1 MNTKSK
7 GGNTMALKT
16 IPHDLLAEQSVLG
29 SMFLSKFAIEKA
41 TEVLTK
47 NSFYDEKNGI
57 IFQTIADLNERK
69 VPIDVTTVT
78 AELNQTKK
86 LNEVG
91 NVEYLAEVLNVVPT
105 AINVEYYIKAVEDN
119 YLLRNVIDTSTE
131 IATLAYEN
139 EGEVSEVLDQV
150 EQKIVKIIK
159 NRRSGEFQSIQDVLN
174 NVQKNLEKLSESK
187 GKITGIPTGWIELDK
202 MTSGLHENQLIILA
216 ARPAMGKTAFALN
229 LATNVAIHTDKT
241 VAIFSLEMG
250 AEQLAN
256 RIISSLGQIEGQ
268 KLTSGS
274 LLNNDWKRITEA
286 RSQLTNA
293 KLYISDDAGVTVGDI
308 KSKCRRL
315 ATSEEGLDLV
325 IIDHLQLLT
334 MGGNYGNNR
343 QAEITDISRTL
354 KKMAMELN
362 IPVVALAQ
370 LSRGVESR
378 EDKRP
383 KMSDLRE
390 SGSIEQDADIVAL
403 LYRDDY
409 YQSPKNSSDEAPDPS
424 LSELI
429 IGKHRNGPTGKIDL
443 LFRKS
448 TSSFLNFI
456 SEERGGSNG

>member
-1 MNTKSK
+1 
-7 GGNTMALKT
+7 MALKT
-16 IPHDLLAEQSVLG
+16 VPHDLIAEQSVLG
-29 SMFLSKFAIEKA
+29 AMFLSRNAIEKA
-41 TEVLTK
+41 TETLNK
-47 NSFYDEKNGI
+47 RSFYDEKNGI
-57 IFQTIADLNERK
+57 IFQAIVDLYDRK
-69 VPIDVTTVT
+69 TPIDLTTVT
-78 AELNQTKK
+78 GELNQTKK

-91 NVEYLAEVLNVVPT
+91 NVEYLTEIINIVPT
-105 AINVEYYIKAVEDN
+105 AANVESYIKIVEDN
-119 YLLRNVIDTSTE
+119 AMLRSVIDTSTE

-139 EGEVSEVLDQV
+139 EGEVADILDQV
-150 EQKIVKIIK
+150 EQKIVGIIK
-159 NRRSGEFQSIQDVLN
+159 NRRSGEFRSIQEVLGE
-174 NVQKNLEKLSESK
+174 VQKNLEKLSESK
-187 GKITGIPTGWIELDK
+187 GEITGIPTGWYELDK
-202 MTSGLHENQLIILA
+202 LTSGLHENQLIILA

-229 LATNVAIHTDKT
+229 LATNVAVNTNKS

-256 RIISSLGQIEGQ
+256 RIISSLGQIEGS
-268 KLTSGS
+268 KLASGN

-286 RSQLTNA
+286 KSQLSGA
-293 KLYISDDAGVTVGDI
+293 KLFISDDAGVTVGDV

-315 ATSEEGLDLV
+315 ITSEDGLDLV

-343 QAEITDISRTL
+343 QAEMTDISRSL

-362 IPVVALAQ
+362 IPVIALAQ

-409 YQSPKNSSDEAPDPS
+409 YQAPQNSGEQTDPS

-443 LFRKS
+443 LFRKNTS
-448 TSSFLNFI
+448 TFLNFI
-456 SEERGGSNG
+456 KDNKGENNG

>member
-1 MNTKSK
+1 
-7 GGNTMALKT
+7 MAVKA
-16 IPHDLLAEQSVLG
+16 IPNDIVAEQSVLG
-29 SMFLSKFAIEKA
+29 AMFLSPSAIEKA
-41 TEVLTK
+41 SDKLYAS
-47 NSFYDEKNGI
+47 SFYLEKHGI
-57 IFQTIADLNERK
+57 IFQTIMDLHDKK
-69 VPIDVTTVT
+69 VPIDITTIT
-78 AELNQTKK
+78 AELNQSKK

-91 NVEYLAEVLNVVPT
+91 GVEYLTELINTVPT
-105 AINVEYYIKAVEDN
+105 ASNVEYYIQIVEDN
-119 YLLRNVIDTSTE
+119 YMLRNVIDTSTE
-131 IATLAYEN
+131 IATLAYEHN
-139 EGEVSEVLDQV
+139 GEVADILDQV
-150 EQKIVKIIK
+150 ENKIVSIIK
-159 NRRSGEFQSIQDVLN
+159 NRRSSEFRTIQDVLN
-174 NVQKNLEKLSESK
+174 DVQINLEKLSKNK
-187 GKITGIPTGWIELDK
+187 GDITGIPTGWYELDK
-202 MTSGLHENQLIILA
+202 LTSGFHENQLIILA

-229 LATNVAIHTDKT
+229 LATNVAINTDKT

-256 RIISSLGQIEGQ
+256 RIISSLGQIEGS
-268 KLTSGS
+268 KLTSGN
-274 LLNNDWKRITEA
+274 LLNDDWKRVTEA
-286 RSQLTNA
+286 KSQLSKA

-315 ATSEEGLDLV
+315 ATSEVGLDLV

-343 QAEITDISRTL
+343 QAEITDISRSL
-354 KKMAMELN
+354 KKMAMELK

-409 YQSPKNSSDEAPDPS
+409 YNTPKDMKDAPDPS

-429 IGKHRNGPTGKIDL
+429 IGKHRNGPTATIDL
-443 LFRKS
+443 LFKKNTS
-448 TSSFLNFI
+448 TFLNFVKDNK
-456 SEERGGSNG
+456 GGNNE

>member
-1 MNTKSK
+1 MT
-7 GGNTMALKT
+7 LKT
-16 IPHDLLAEQSVLG
+16 IPHDLIAEQSVLG
-29 SMFLSKFAIEKA
+29 AMFLSKLAIEKA

-47 NSFYDEKNGI
+47 KSFYDEKNGI
-57 IFQTIADLNERK
+57 IFQTIVDLNEK
-69 VPIDVTTVT
+69 KIPIDLTTVT

-86 LNEVG
+86 LNEIG
-91 NVEYLAEVLNVVPT
+91 NVEYLTEVLNTVPT
-105 AINVEYYIKAVEDN
+105 AANAEYYIKSVEDN

-139 EGEVSEVLDQV
+139 QGEVSEVLDQV

-159 NRRSGEFQSIQDVLN
+159 NRRSGEFQSIQDVLA

-187 GKITGIPTGWIELDK
+187 GQVTGIPTGWIELDK
-202 MTSGLHENQLIILA
+202 LTSGLHENQLIILA

-256 RIISSLGQIEGQ
+256 RIISSLGQIEGT
-268 KLTSGS
+268 KLTSGN

-286 RSQLTNA
+286 RSQLNNA

-315 ATSEEGLDLV
+315 ATSEDGLDLV

-343 QAEITDISRTL
+343 QAEITDISRSL

-409 YQSPKNSSDEAPDPS
+409 YQSPKDNNGETSDPS

-443 LFRKS
+443 LFRKN
-448 TSSFLNFI
+448 TSSFVNFTKNN
-456 SEERGGSNG
+456 EGGNYG

>member
-1 MNTKSK
+1 
-7 GGNTMALKT
+7 MAVKT
-16 IPHDLLAEQSVLG
+16 IPHDLVAEQSVLG
-29 SMFLSKFAIEKA
+29 AMFLSKYAIEKA
-41 TEVLTK
+41 TETLTK
-47 NSFYDEKNGI
+47 KSFYAEKHGI
-57 IFQTIADLNERK
+57 IFQVIADLADKK
-69 VPIDVTTVT
+69 VPIDLTTVT
-78 AELNQTKK
+78 GELNQIKK
-86 LNEVG
+86 LQEIG
-91 NVEYLAEVLNVVPT
+91 NVEYLTEIINTVPT
-105 AINVEYYIKAVEDN
+105 AANVDSYIKIVEDS
-119 YLLRNVIDTSTE
+119 YMLRTVIDTSTE

-139 EGEVSEVLDQV
+139 EGEVSDVLDQV
-150 EQKIVKIIK
+150 EQKIVGIIR
-159 NRRSGEFQSIQDVLN
+159 NRRSSEFRSIQEVLGA
-174 NVQKNLEKLSESK
+174 VQKNLEKLSESK
-187 GKITGIPTGWIELDK
+187 GEITGIPTGWYELDK
-202 MTSGLHENQLIILA
+202 LTAGLHENQLIILA

-229 LATNVAIHTDKT
+229 LATNVAVNTDKT

-256 RIISSLGQIEGQ
+256 RIISSLGQIEGH
-268 KLTSGS
+268 KLTSGN
-274 LLNNDWKRITEA
+274 LLNNDWKRVTEA
-286 RSQLTNA
+286 RSQLAGA
-293 KLYISDDAGVTVGDI
+293 KLYISDDAGVTMGDI

-343 QAEITDISRTL
+343 QAEITDISRSL

-362 IPVVALAQ
+362 IPVIALAQ

-409 YQSPKNSSDEAPDPS
+409 YQMPKDTAEATDPS

-429 IGKHRNGPTGKIDL
+429 IGKHRNGATGKIDL
-443 LFRKS
+443 LFRKNTS
-448 TSSFLNFI
+448 TFLNFI
-456 SEERGGSNG
+456 KDNKGENNG

>member
-1 MNTKSK
+1 MVV
-7 GGNTMALKT
+7 KT
-16 IPHDLLAEQSVLG
+16 VPNDIIAEQSVLG
-29 SMFLSKFAIEKA
+29 AMFLSKFAIEKA
-41 TEVLTK
+41 SETLNK
-47 NSFYDEKNGI
+47 KSFYDEKNGT
-57 IFQTIADLNERK
+57 IFQAILDLHDK
-69 VPIDVTTVT
+69 KTPIDLTTVT
-78 AELNQTKK
+78 AELNQRKK
-86 LNEVG
+86 LIEVG
-91 NVEYLAEVLNVVPT
+91 NVEYLTEIINTVPT
-105 AINVEYYIKAVEDN
+105 AANVESYIKIVEDN
-119 YLLRNVIDTSTE
+119 AMLRSVIDTSTE

-139 EGEVSEVLDQV
+139 QGEVAEILDQV
-150 EQKIVKIIK
+150 ESKIVGIIK
-159 NRRSGEFQSIQDVLN
+159 NRRSSEFRTIQEVLGE
-174 NVQKNLEKLSESK
+174 VQANLEKLAESK
-187 GKITGIPTGWIELDK
+187 GEITGIPTGWYELDK
-202 MTSGLHENQLIILA
+202 LTAGFHENQLIILA

-229 LATNVAIHTDKT
+229 LATHVAVNAKRT

-256 RIISSLGQIEGQ
+256 RIISSLGQIEGS
-268 KLTSGS
+268 KLSTGN

-286 RSQLTNA
+286 RSQLSGA
-293 KLYISDDAGVTVGDI
+293 KLFISDDAGVTVGDI

-315 ATSEEGLDLV
+315 ATSEDGLDLV

-343 QAEITDISRTL
+343 QAEITDISRSL

-362 IPVVALAQ
+362 IPVIALAQ

-409 YQSPKNSSDEAPDPS
+409 YQAPKDMNEAPDPS

-443 LFRKS
+443 LFRKNTS
-448 TSSFLNFI
+448 TFLNFI
-456 SEERGGSNG
+456 KDNRGENNG

>member
-1 MNTKSK
+1 
-7 GGNTMALKT
+7 MALKT
-16 IPHDLLAEQSVLG
+16 VPNDLIAEQSVLG
-29 SMFLSKFAIEKA
+29 AMFLSKYAIEKA
-41 TEVLTK
+41 SETLTK
-47 NSFYDEKNGI
+47 KSFYDEKNGI
-57 IFQTIADLNERK
+57 IFQAIIDLHDK
-69 VPIDVTTVT
+69 KIPIDLTTVT
-78 AELNQTKK
+78 GELNQTKK
-86 LNEVG
+86 LNDVG
-91 NVEYLAEVLNVVPT
+91 NVEYLTEIINVVPT
-105 AINVEYYIKAVEDN
+105 AANVESYIKIVEDTAM
-119 YLLRNVIDTSTE
+119 LRSVIDTSTE

-139 EGEVSEVLDQV
+139 EGEVADVLDQV
-150 EQKIVKIIK
+150 EQKIVGIIK
-159 NRRSGEFQSIQDVLN
+159 NRRSSEFRSIQEVLGE
-174 NVQKNLEKLSESK
+174 VQKNLEKLSESK
-187 GKITGIPTGWIELDK
+187 GEITGIPTGWYELDK
-202 MTSGLHENQLIILA
+202 LTAGLHENQLIILA

-229 LATNVAIHTDKT
+229 LATNVAVNTNKT

-256 RIISSLGQIEGQ
+256 RIISSLGQIEGS
-268 KLTSGS
+268 KLSTGN

-286 RSQLTNA
+286 RSQLAGA
-293 KLYISDDAGVTVGDI
+293 KLFISDDAGVTVGDI

-315 ATSEEGLDLV
+315 ATSEDGLDLV

-343 QAEITDISRTL
+343 QAEITDISRSL

-362 IPVVALAQ
+362 IPVIALAQ

-409 YQSPKNSSDEAPDPS
+409 YQMPKDASESPDPS

-443 LFRKS
+443 LFRKNTS
-448 TSSFLNFI
+448 TFLNFI
-456 SEERGGSNG
+456 KDNKGENNG

>member
-1 MNTKSK
+1 
-7 GGNTMALKT
+7 MALKA
-16 IPHDLLAEQSVLG
+16 IPNDLIAEQSVLG
-29 SMFLSKFAIEKA
+29 SMFLSKLAIEKA
-41 TEVLTK
+41 NESLIK
-47 NSFYDEKNGI
+47 SSFYDEKNGI
-57 IFQTIADLNERK
+57 IFQCIVDLYDKK
-69 VPIDVTTVT
+69 VPIDLTTVT
-78 AELNQTKK
+78 AELNQQNK
-86 LNEVG
+86 LNTVG
-91 NVEYLAEVLNVVPT
+91 GVSYLTEIINTVPT
-105 AINVEYYIKAVEDN
+105 AANVEFYIKTVEDTAM
-119 YLLRNVIDTSTE
+119 LRNVIDTSTE
-131 IATLAYEN
+131 IATLAYEH
-139 EGEVSEVLDQV
+139 EGDVSDVLDQV
-150 EQKIVKIIK
+150 EQKIVGIIK
-159 NRRSGEFQSIQDVLN
+159 NRKSGEFRSIQEVLN
-174 NVQKNLEKLSESK
+174 AVQINLEKLAQSK
-187 GKITGIPTGWIELDK
+187 GEITGIPTGWYELDK
-202 MTSGLHENQLIILA
+202 ITSGLHENQLIILA

-229 LATNVAIHTDKT
+229 LATNVAINTDKT

-268 KLTSGS
+268 KLTNGD

-286 RSQLTNA
+286 KSQLSKA

-315 ATSEEGLDLV
+315 ATSEDGLDLV

-343 QAEITDISRTL
+343 QAEITDISRSL

-362 IPVVALAQ
+362 IPVIALAQ

-409 YQSPKNSSDEAPDPS
+409 YQSPKEMNEAPDPS

-443 LFRKS
+443 LFRKNTS
-448 TSSFLNFI
+448 TFLNFI
-456 SEERGGSNG
+456 KDNKGENNG

>member
-1 MNTKSK
+1 
-7 GGNTMALKT
+7 MALKT
-16 IPHDLLAEQSVLG
+16 VPHDLIAEQSVLG
-29 SMFLSKFAIEKA
+29 AMFLSKYAVEKA
-41 TEVLTK
+41 TEKLTK

-57 IFQTIADLNERK
+57 IFQVLADLTDKK
-69 VPIDVTTVT
+69 VPIDLTTVT
-78 AELNQTKK
+78 GELNQIKK
-86 LNEVG
+86 LKEIG
-91 NVEYLAEVLNVVPT
+91 NVEYLTEIINVVPT
-105 AINVEYYIKAVEDN
+105 ATNVESYIKIVEDTFM
-119 YLLRNVIDTSTE
+119 LRSVIDTSTE
-131 IATLAYEN
+131 IATLAYEY
-139 EGEVSEVLDQV
+139 EGEVAEVLDQV
-150 EQKIVKIIK
+150 EQKIVKIIR
-159 NRRSGEFQSIQDVLN
+159 NRRSSEFRSIQEVLGD
-174 NVQKNLEKLSESK
+174 VQKNLEKLSESK
-187 GKITGIPTGWIELDK
+187 GEITGIPTGWYELDK
-202 MTSGLHENQLIILA
+202 LTAGLHENQLIILA

-229 LATNVAIHTDKT
+229 LATNVAVNTDKT

-256 RIISSLGQIEGQ
+256 RIISSLGQIEGA
-268 KLTSGS
+268 KLSSGN
-274 LLNNDWKRITEA
+274 LLNNDWKRVTEA
-286 RSQLTNA
+286 RSQLSKA
-293 KLYISDDAGVTVGDI
+293 KLFISDDAGVTVGDI

-315 ATSEEGLDLV
+315 ATSEDGLDLV

-343 QAEITDISRTL
+343 QAEITDISRSL

-362 IPVVALAQ
+362 IPVIALAQ

-409 YQSPKNSSDEAPDPS
+409 YQLPKDSSESADPS

-443 LFRKS
+443 LFRKKTS
-448 TSSFLNFI
+448 TFLNFI
-456 SEERGGSNG
+456 KDNKGENNE

>member
-1 MNTKSK
+1 
-7 GGNTMALKT
+7 MAIKT
-16 IPHDLLAEQSVLG
+16 IPNDIVAEQSVLG
-29 SMFLSKFAIEKA
+29 AMFLSPSAIEKA
-41 TEVLTK
+41 TDKLFAD
-47 NSFYDEKNGI
+47 SFYLDKHKI
-57 IFQTIADLNERK
+57 IFQSIADLHDKK
-69 VPIDVTTVT
+69 VPIDLTTIT

-86 LNEVG
+86 LNDVG
-91 NVEYLAEVLNVVPT
+91 GVEYLTELINVVPT
-105 AINVEYYIKAVEDN
+105 AANIEYYIKIVEDN
-119 YLLRNVIDTSTE
+119 YMLRSVIDTSTE
-131 IATLAYEN
+131 IATLAYEHN
-139 EGEVSEVLDQV
+139 GEVTDILDQV
-150 EQKIVKIIK
+150 ESKIVGIIK
-159 NRRSGEFQSIQDVLN
+159 NRRSSEFRTIQNILNDV
-174 NVQKNLEKLSESK
+174 QQNLEKLASSK
-187 GKITGIPTGWIELDK
+187 GEITGIPTGWYELDRL
-202 MTSGLHENQLIILA
+202 TSGLHENQLVILA

-229 LATNVAIHTDKT
+229 LATSVAINTDKT

-256 RIISSLGQIEGQ
+256 RMLSSLGQIEGT
-268 KLTSGS
+268 KLTSGN
-274 LLNNDWKRITEA
+274 LLNEDWKRITEA
-286 RSQLTNA
+286 KSQLAQA
-293 KLYISDDAGVTVGDI
+293 KLYICDDAGVTVGDI

-343 QAEITDISRTL
+343 QLEITDISRNL
-354 KKMAMELN
+354 KKMAMELK
-362 IPVVALAQ
+362 IPVIALAQ

-409 YQSPKNSSDEAPDPS
+409 YQNTKELGEAADPS

-443 LFRKS
+443 LFKKS
-448 TSSFLNFI
+448 TSTFLNMTKDNKG
-456 SEERGGSNG
+456 EKNE

>member
-1 MNTKSK
+1 
-7 GGNTMALKT
+7 MAIKT
-16 IPHDLLAEQSVLG
+16 IPHDLIAEQSVLG
-29 SMFLSKFAIEKA
+29 AMFLSKYAIEKA
-41 TEVLTK
+41 TETLTK
-47 NSFYDEKNGI
+47 KSFYDEKNGI
-57 IFQTIADLNERK
+57 IFQVIADLADKK
-69 VPIDVTTVT
+69 VPIDLTTVT
-78 AELNQTKK
+78 GELNQIKK
-86 LNEVG
+86 LQEVG
-91 NVEYLAEVLNVVPT
+91 NVEYLTEIINIVPT
-105 AINVEYYIKAVEDN
+105 AANVDSYIKIVEDT
-119 YLLRNVIDTSTE
+119 YMLRTVIDTSTE

-139 EGEVSEVLDQV
+139 EGEVADVLDQV
-150 EQKIVKIIK
+150 EQKIVGIIR
-159 NRRSGEFQSIQDVLN
+159 NRRSSEFRSIQEVLGE
-174 NVQKNLEKLSESK
+174 VQKNLEKLSESK
-187 GKITGIPTGWIELDK
+187 GEITGIPTGWYELDK
-202 MTSGLHENQLIILA
+202 LTSGLHENQLIILA

-229 LATNVAIHTDKT
+229 LATNVAVNTDKT

-256 RIISSLGQIEGQ
+256 RIISSLGQIEGS
-268 KLTSGS
+268 KLTSGN
-274 LLNNDWKRITEA
+274 LLNNDWKRVTEA
-286 RSQLTNA
+286 RSQLANA
-293 KLYISDDAGVTVGDI
+293 KLFISDDAGVTVGDI

-315 ATSEEGLDLV
+315 ATSEDGLDLV

-343 QAEITDISRTL
+343 QAEITDISRSL

-362 IPVVALAQ
+362 IPVIALAQ

-409 YQSPKNSSDEAPDPS
+409 YQTPKDSTESPDPS

-443 LFRKS
+443 LFRKNTS
-448 TSSFLNFI
+448 TFLNFI
-456 SEERGGSNG
+456 KDNKGENNG

>member
-1 MNTKSK
+1 
-7 GGNTMALKT
+7 MAIKT
-16 IPHDLLAEQSVLG
+16 IPNDIIAEQSVLG
-29 SMFLSKFAIEKA
+29 SMFLSQLAIEKA
-41 TEVLTK
+41 TEKLFNK
-47 NSFYDEKNGI
+47 SFYLEKHGI
-57 IFQTIADLNERK
+57 IFKSICDLK
-69 VPIDVTTVT
+69 DKKIPIDITTVT
-78 AELNQTKK
+78 ADLNQNKK

-91 NVEYLAEVLNVVPT
+91 GVEYLTELINTVPT
-105 AINVEYYIKAVEDN
+105 AANIDYYIQIVEDN
-119 YLLRNVIDTSTE
+119 YMLRSVIDTSTE
-131 IATLAYEN
+131 IATLAYEHD
-139 EGEVSEVLDQV
+139 GEVSEILDTV
-150 EQKIVKIIK
+150 ESKIVGIIK
-159 NRRSGEFQSIQDVLN
+159 NRRSTEFKSIQDILN
-174 NVQKNLEKLSESK
+174 EVQTNLEKLSQSK
-187 GKITGIPTGWIELDK
+187 GEVTGIPTGWYQLDK
-202 MTSGLHENQLIILA
+202 LTSGLHENQLVILA

-229 LATNVAIHTDKT
+229 LATNVTIKAHKT

-250 AEQLAN
+250 AEQLAM

-268 KLTSGS
+268 KLTSGN
-274 LLNNDWKRITEA
+274 LLNNDWKRVTEA
-286 RSQLTNA
+286 KSQLADA
-293 KLYISDDAGVTVGDI
+293 KLYICDDAGVTVGDI

-315 ATSEEGLDLV
+315 ATSEEGLDMI

-343 QAEITDISRTL
+343 QAEITDISRNL
-354 KKMAMELN
+354 KKMAMELK
-362 IPVVALAQ
+362 IPVIALAQ

-409 YQSPKNSSDEAPDPS
+409 YQTSQENGEANDPS

-448 TSSFLNFI
+448 TSTFVNFI
-456 SEERGGSNG
+456 KDNKGEKNE

>member
-1 MNTKSK
+1 MTV
-7 GGNTMALKT
+7 KT
-16 IPHDLLAEQSVLG
+16 IHHDLIAEQSVLG
-29 SMFLSKFAIEKA
+29 AMFLSKYAIEKA
-41 TEVLTK
+41 TETLTK
-47 NSFYDEKNGI
+47 KSFYDEKNGI
-57 IFQTIADLNERK
+57 IFQTIVDLYDK
-69 VPIDVTTVT
+69 KTPIDLTTVT
-78 AELNQTKK
+78 SELNQTKH
-86 LNEVG
+86 LQEVG
-91 NVEYLAEVLNVVPT
+91 NVEYLTEIISIVPT
-105 AINVEYYIKAVEDN
+105 AANVESYIKIVEDN
-119 YLLRNVIDTSTE
+119 AMLRSVIDTSTE

-139 EGEVSEVLDQV
+139 EGEVTDVLDQV
-150 EQKIVKIIK
+150 EQKIVKIIR
-159 NRRSGEFQSIQDVLN
+159 NRRSSEFRSIQEVLGE
-174 NVQKNLEKLSESK
+174 VQKNLEKLAETK
-187 GKITGIPTGWIELDK
+187 GEVTGIPTGWYELDK
-202 MTSGLHENQLIILA
+202 MTSGFHENQLIILA

-229 LATNVAIHTDKT
+229 LATNVAIKAKKT

-256 RIISSLGQIEGQ
+256 RIISSLGQIEGT
-268 KLTSGS
+268 KLASGN

-286 RSQLTNA
+286 RSQLSGA
-293 KLYISDDAGVTVGDI
+293 KIYISDDVGVTVGDI

-315 ATSEEGLDLV
+315 ATSEDGLDLV

-343 QAEITDISRTL
+343 QAEITDISRNL

-409 YQSPKNSSDEAPDPS
+409 YQTPKDSMEAVDPS

-443 LFRKS
+443 LFRKNTS
-448 TSSFLNFI
+448 TFLNFI
-456 SEERGGSNG
+456 KDNKGENNG

>member
-1 MNTKSK
+1 MPV
-7 GGNTMALKT
+7 KT
-16 IPHDLLAEQSVLG
+16 IPHDLIAEQSVLG
-29 SMFLSKFAIEKA
+29 AMFLSKYAIEKA
-41 TEVLTK
+41 TETLTK
-47 NSFYDEKNGI
+47 KSFYDEKNGI
-57 IFQTIADLNERK
+57 IFQTIVDLYDK
-69 VPIDVTTVT
+69 KTPIDLTTVT
-78 AELNQTKK
+78 SELNQTKH
-86 LNEVG
+86 LQEVG
-91 NVEYLAEVLNVVPT
+91 NVEYLTEIISIVPT
-105 AINVEYYIKAVEDN
+105 AANVESYIKIVEDN
-119 YLLRNVIDTSTE
+119 AMLRSVIDTSTE

-139 EGEVSEVLDQV
+139 EGEVTDVLDQV
-150 EQKIVKIIK
+150 EQKIVKIIR
-159 NRRSGEFQSIQDVLN
+159 NRRSSEFRSIQEVLGE
-174 NVQKNLEKLSESK
+174 VQKNLEKLAETK
-187 GKITGIPTGWIELDK
+187 GEVTGIPTGWYELDK
-202 MTSGLHENQLIILA
+202 MTSGFHENQLIILA

-229 LATNVAIHTDKT
+229 LATNVAIKAKKT

-256 RIISSLGQIEGQ
+256 RIISSLGQIEGT
-268 KLTSGS
+268 KLASGN

-286 RSQLTNA
+286 RSQLSGA
-293 KLYISDDAGVTVGDI
+293 KIYISDDVGVTVGDI

-315 ATSEEGLDLV
+315 ATSEDGLDLV

-343 QAEITDISRTL
+343 QAEITDISRNL

-409 YQSPKNSSDEAPDPS
+409 YQTPKDSMEAVDPS

-443 LFRKS
+443 LFRKNTS
-448 TSSFLNFI
+448 TFLNFI
-456 SEERGGSNG
+456 KDNKGENNG

>member
-1 MNTKSK
+1 
-7 GGNTMALKT
+7 MALKT
-16 IPHDLLAEQSVLG
+16 VPHDLVAEQSVLG
-29 SMFLSKFAIEKA
+29 AMFLSKLAIEKA

-47 NSFYDEKNGI
+47 KSFYDEKNGI
-57 IFQTIADLNERK
+57 IFQTIVDLNEKK
-69 VPIDVTTVT
+69 VPIDLTTVT

-86 LNEVG
+86 LNEIG
-91 NVEYLAEVLNVVPT
+91 NVEYLTEIINTVPT
-105 AINVEYYIKAVEDN
+105 AANIDYYIKAVEDN

-139 EGEVSEVLDQV
+139 EGEVSDVLDQV

-159 NRRSGEFQSIQDVLN
+159 NRRSGEFQSIQDVLV
-174 NVQKNLEKLSESK
+174 NVQKNLEVLSESK

-229 LATNVAIHTDKT
+229 LATNVAINTDKT

-268 KLTSGS
+268 KLTNGN

-286 RSQLTNA
+286 RSQLSNA
-293 KLYISDDAGVTVGDI
+293 KLYISDDAGVTVGDV

-343 QAEITDISRTL
+343 QAEMTDISRSL

-362 IPVVALAQ
+362 IPVIALAQ

-409 YQSPKNSSDEAPDPS
+409 YQSPKDTSQEAPDPS
-424 LSELI
+424 ISELI

-443 LFRKS
+443 LFRKN
-448 TSSFLNFI
+448 TSSFVNFT
-456 SEERGGSNG
+456 SEDRGGNNG

>member
-1 MNTKSK
+1 
-7 GGNTMALKT
+7 MALKA
-16 IPHDLLAEQSVLG
+16 IPNDLIAEQSVLG
-29 SMFLSKFAIEKA
+29 SMFLSKLAIEKA
-41 TEVLTK
+41 NESLIK

-57 IFQTIADLNERK
+57 IFQCIVDLYDKK
-69 VPIDVTTVT
+69 VPIDLTTVT
-78 AELNQTKK
+78 AELNQQNK
-86 LNEVG
+86 LNTVG
-91 NVEYLAEVLNVVPT
+91 GVSYLTEIINTVPT
-105 AINVEYYIKAVEDN
+105 AANVEYYIKTVEDTAM
-119 YLLRNVIDTSTE
+119 LRNVIDTSTE
-131 IATLAYEN
+131 IATLAYEHD
-139 EGEVSEVLDQV
+139 GDVSDVLDQV
-150 EQKIVKIIK
+150 EQKIVGIIK
-159 NRRSGEFQSIQDVLN
+159 NRKSGEFRSIQEVLN
-174 NVQKNLEKLSESK
+174 AVQLNLEKLAQSK
-187 GKITGIPTGWIELDK
+187 GEITGIPTGWYELDK
-202 MTSGLHENQLIILA
+202 ITSGLHENQLIILA

-229 LATNVAIHTDKT
+229 LATNVAINTDKT

-268 KLTSGS
+268 KLTNGD

-286 RSQLTNA
+286 KSQLSKA

-315 ATSEEGLDLV
+315 ATSEDGLDLV

-343 QAEITDISRTL
+343 QAEITDISRSL

-362 IPVVALAQ
+362 IPVIALAQ

-409 YQSPKNSSDEAPDPS
+409 YQAPKEMNEAPDPS

-443 LFRKS
+443 LFRKNTS
-448 TSSFLNFI
+448 TFLNFI
-456 SEERGGSNG
+456 KDNKGENNG

>member
-1 MNTKSK
+1 
-7 GGNTMALKT
+7 MAIKT
-16 IPHDLLAEQSVLG
+16 IPHDLIAEQSVLG
-29 SMFLSKFAIEKA
+29 AMFLSKYAIEKA
-41 TEVLTK
+41 TETLTK
-47 NSFYDEKNGI
+47 KSFYDEKNGI
-57 IFQTIADLNERK
+57 IFQVIADLADKK
-69 VPIDVTTVT
+69 VPIDLTTVT
-78 AELNQTKK
+78 GELNQIKK
-86 LNEVG
+86 LQEVG
-91 NVEYLAEVLNVVPT
+91 NVEYLTEIINIVPT
-105 AINVEYYIKAVEDN
+105 AANVDSYIKIVEDT
-119 YLLRNVIDTSTE
+119 YMLRTVIDTSTE

-139 EGEVSEVLDQV
+139 EGEVSDVLDQV
-150 EQKIVKIIK
+150 EQKIVGIIR
-159 NRRSGEFQSIQDVLN
+159 NRRSSEFRSIQEVLGE
-174 NVQKNLEKLSESK
+174 VQKNLEKLSESK
-187 GKITGIPTGWIELDK
+187 GEITGIPTGWYELDRL
-202 MTSGLHENQLIILA
+202 TSGLHENQLIILA

-229 LATNVAIHTDKT
+229 LATNVAVNTDKT

-256 RIISSLGQIEGQ
+256 RIISSLGQIEGS
-268 KLTSGS
+268 KLTSGN
-274 LLNNDWKRITEA
+274 LLNNDWKRVTEA
-286 RSQLTNA
+286 RSQLANA
-293 KLYISDDAGVTVGDI
+293 KLFISDDAGVTVGDI

-315 ATSEEGLDLV
+315 ATSEDGLDLV

-343 QAEITDISRTL
+343 QAEITDISRSL

-362 IPVVALAQ
+362 IPVIALAQ

-409 YQSPKNSSDEAPDPS
+409 YQTPKDSAESPDPS

-443 LFRKS
+443 LFRKNTS
-448 TSSFLNFI
+448 TFLNFI
-456 SEERGGSNG
+456 KDNKGENNG

>member
-1 MNTKSK
+1 MDIMT
-7 GGNTMALKT
+7 LKT
-16 IPHDLLAEQSVLG
+16 IPHDLIAEQSVLG
-29 SMFLSKFAIEKA
+29 AMFLSKLAIEKA

-47 NSFYDEKNGI
+47 KSFYDEKNGI
-57 IFQTIADLNERK
+57 IFQTIVDLNEK
-69 VPIDVTTVT
+69 KIPIDLTTVT

-86 LNEVG
+86 LNEIG
-91 NVEYLAEVLNVVPT
+91 NVEYLTEVLNTVPT
-105 AINVEYYIKAVEDN
+105 AANAEYYIKSVEDN

-139 EGEVSEVLDQV
+139 QGEVSEVLDQV

-159 NRRSGEFQSIQDVLN
+159 NRRSGEFQSIQDVLA

-187 GKITGIPTGWIELDK
+187 GQVTGIPTGWIELDK
-202 MTSGLHENQLIILA
+202 LTSGLHENQLIILA

-256 RIISSLGQIEGQ
+256 RIISSLGQIEGT
-268 KLTSGS
+268 KLTSGN

-286 RSQLTNA
+286 RSQLNNA

-315 ATSEEGLDLV
+315 ATSEDGLDLV

-343 QAEITDISRTL
+343 QAEITDISRSL

-409 YQSPKNSSDEAPDPS
+409 YQSPKDNNGETSDPS

-443 LFRKS
+443 LFRKN
-448 TSSFLNFI
+448 TSSFVNFTKNN
-456 SEERGGSNG
+456 EGGNYG

>member
-1 MNTKSK
+1 
-7 GGNTMALKT
+7 MAIKT
-16 IPHDLLAEQSVLG
+16 IPHDLIAEQSVLG
-29 SMFLSKFAIEKA
+29 AMFLSKYAIEKA
-41 TEVLTK
+41 TETLTK
-47 NSFYDEKNGI
+47 KSFYDEKNGI
-57 IFQTIADLNERK
+57 IFQVIVDLADKK
-69 VPIDVTTVT
+69 VPIDLTTVT
-78 AELNQTKK
+78 GELNQIKK
-86 LNEVG
+86 LQEVG
-91 NVEYLAEVLNVVPT
+91 NVEYLTEIINIVPT
-105 AINVEYYIKAVEDN
+105 AANVDSYIKIVEDT
-119 YLLRNVIDTSTE
+119 YMLRTVIDTSTE

-139 EGEVSEVLDQV
+139 EGEVSDVLDQV
-150 EQKIVKIIK
+150 EQKIVGIIR
-159 NRRSGEFQSIQDVLN
+159 NRRSSEFRSIQEVLGE
-174 NVQKNLEKLSESK
+174 VQKNLEKLSESK
-187 GKITGIPTGWIELDK
+187 GEITGIPTGWYELDK
-202 MTSGLHENQLIILA
+202 LTSGLHENQLIILA

-229 LATNVAIHTDKT
+229 LATNVAVNTDKT

-256 RIISSLGQIEGQ
+256 RIISSLGQIEGS
-268 KLTSGS
+268 KLTSGN
-274 LLNNDWKRITEA
+274 LLNNDWKRVTEA
-286 RSQLTNA
+286 RSQLANA
-293 KLYISDDAGVTVGDI
+293 KLFISDDAGVTVGDI

-315 ATSEEGLDLV
+315 ATSEDGLDLV

-343 QAEITDISRTL
+343 QAEITDISRSL

-362 IPVVALAQ
+362 IPVIALAQ

-409 YQSPKNSSDEAPDPS
+409 YQTPKDSAESPDPS

-443 LFRKS
+443 LFRKNTS
-448 TSSFLNFI
+448 TFLNFI
-456 SEERGGSNG
+456 KDNKGENNG